1 MKTYPNI
8 DYMQRPASYWED
20 EDVLACLL
28 RDVKGT
34 ERRRLITK
42 CWREG
47 TLDQLPE
54 EFLKNTLGE
63 EAREMFGRIDPSCM
77 GGEFLPDYQPGET
90 EIARLE
96 LRSVTADVISIR
108 ARRDGGRIVYSIVD
122 EYATEFELQRQNSR
136 KPLSLAEMV
145 RFIDGSSHPDL
156 PAGLALC
163 YNSMNAD
170 GGVTG
175 RDELQDFTSVCS
187 ETYPQLQEHYDRV
200 FEEWAGV
207 EE

>member
-8 DYMQRPASYWED
+8 DYAQRPASYWED
-20 EDVLACLL
+20 EEVLACLL

-42 CWREG
+42 CWNEG
-47 TLDQLPE
+47 TLDELPE
-54 EFLKNTLGE
+54 DFLKNALGE
-63 EAREMFGRIDPSCM
+63 EDRERFGRIDPSCM
-77 GGEFLPDYQPGET
+77 GGEYLPDYAPGET

-96 LRSVTADVISIR
+96 LRSMTADVISIR
-108 ARRDGGRIVYSIVD
+108 AKREGKLISYRIVD
-122 EYATEFELQRQNSR
+122 EYGTEFELQRQSSR
-136 KPLSLAEMV
+136 KPLALAEMV

-163 YNSMNAD
+163 YNEMNAG

-175 RDELQDFTSVCS
+175 RHELQDFTSVCS
-187 ETYPQLQEHYDRV
+187 EIYPQLQEHYGYV
-200 FEEWAGV
+200 FEEWAEA

>member
-1 MKTYPNI
+1 
-8 DYMQRPASYWED
+8 
-20 EDVLACLL
+20 
-28 RDVKGT
+28 VKGT
-34 ERRRLITK
+34 ERRKLVTK

-108 ARRDGGRIVYSIVD
+108 ARREGNLLHYRIVD
-122 EYATEFELQRQNSR
+122 EYGTEFELQRQSSR
-136 KPLSLAEMV
+136 QPLKLAQLI
-145 RFIDGSSHPDL
+145 RFIDGSCHPDL
-156 PAGLALC
+156 SEGLALG
-163 YNSMNAD
+163 YNTMNAD

-175 RDELQDFTSVCS
+175 RDELQDFTAVRSDV
-187 ETYPQLQEHYDRV
+187 YPQLEEHYDHV